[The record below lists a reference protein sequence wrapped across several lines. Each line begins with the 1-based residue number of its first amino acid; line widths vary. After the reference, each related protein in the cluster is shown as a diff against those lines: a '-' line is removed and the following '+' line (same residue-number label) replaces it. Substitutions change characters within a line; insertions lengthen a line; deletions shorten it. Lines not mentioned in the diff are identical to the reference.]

1 MSTSRAYHSPVRQQ
15 QAEETRLRIATAA
28 RTLMATHGFDG
39 TTIETIAR
47 EAGVAPQTV
56 YAVFGSKKGIVAELM
71 DRARFGPAYRQAV
84 RMVKATDDPVQAL
97 RGVARIAG
105 GIYHSEQAELD
116 LLRGAGTVSPELAVM
131 ARERESERYEAQAPV
146 GAILAK
152 SKRLR
157 PGITVATARDVIWT
171 LSGRETYRMLV
182 TERSWHLA
190 QYEKWLGD
198 LLVRSLLTDASSP
211 GRRR

>member
-15 QAEETRLRIATAA
+15 QAEETRQRIATAA
-28 RTLMATHGFDG
+28 RTLMAAHGFDG
-39 TTIETIAR
+39 TTIEAIAR

-56 YAVFGSKKGIVAELM
+56 YAVFGSKKGIVAELI

-84 RMVKATDDPVQAL
+84 RMVKSSDDPVEAL
-97 RGVARIAG
+97 RGAARIAG

-116 LLRGAGTVSPELAVM
+116 VLRGAGTVSPELAVM
-131 ARERESERYEAQAPV
+131 AREKERDRYQAQALL
-146 GAILAK
+146 GEILAK

-157 PGITVATARDVIWT
+157 PGITVAMARDVIWT

-182 TERSWHLA
+182 TERGWSLA
-190 QYEKWLGD
+190 QYENWLGD
-198 LLVRSLLTDASSP
+198 LLVRSLLTDASLKA
-211 GRRR
+211 RRR